1 VSPLDRRQ
9 FLRLL
14 GAAGAVG
21 ATGPALAAC
30 ASPSPA
36 AAGLPPVRV
45 GLIVP
50 QSGANKFVGDE
61 LNAGFQLYL
70 KLHHDQLG
78 GRPVQVSTVDEGANA
93 DSGKAAV
100 DRLVKDS
107 VHVLS
112 GVASSAVMSAI
123 RDQVE
128 AAQIPLIGSAASPTS
143 LGSVK
148 YIWRT
153 SYVNTDPGGALGGY
167 LGNKTTESAYLVSDG
182 SAAAQEQVGGFL
194 AAFNGVLGHHELT
207 APAQVTGG
215 GFTSTLEAIRTLKP
229 GHVFV
234 ACTGDTAA
242 AFLKAYRA
250 AGISAALYAP
260 GFLTEGVDAL
270 QRLGPA
276 AMGLYTAMNYGPDL
290 DNPANRTFAAQYQR
304 IYGTT
309 PTAYA
314 MASYDAAAVLEKAL
328 GYAGP
333 DLTPQA
339 LNAAL
344 SSIGELDSPRGSW
357 QFNQSRTPLQRWY
370 LRQVR
375 KDGQVVGNT
384 VLGDL
389 GMRG

>member
-1 VSPLDRRQ
+1 MSPLDRRQ

-14 GAAGAVG
+14 GAAGAAG

-30 ASPSPA
+30 SNPGPA
-36 AAGLPPVRV
+36 AAALSPVRV

-70 KLHHDQLG
+70 KLHHDQLA

-100 DRLVKDS
+100 DRLIKDS

-112 GVASSAVMSAI
+112 GVASSVVMSAI

-128 AAQIPLIGSAASPTS
+128 AAQVPLLGAAASPAT

-148 YIWRT
+148 FIWRT
-153 SYVNTDPGGALGGY
+153 SYVNTDPSTALGQYIGS
-167 LGNKTTESAYLVSDG
+167 KTSQAAYVISDG
-182 SAAAQEQVGGFL
+182 TPAAQEQVGGFL
-194 AAFNGVLGHHELT
+194 AAFNGVLGHHEL
-207 APAQVTGG
+207 AAPPAQVTGG
-215 GFTSTLEAIRTLKP
+215 FAAALDTIRTANVR
-229 GHVFV
+229 HVF
-234 ACTGDTAA
+234 AAFSADGAA
-242 AFLKAYRA
+242 AFLKAYRN
-250 AGISAALYAP
+250 AGLSAAVYAP
-260 GFLTEGVDAL
+260 GFLTEGTDAL
-270 QRLGPA
+270 QKLGPA

-304 IYGTT
+304 IYGNM

-333 DLTPQA
+333 DLSPQS

-344 SSIGELDSPRGSW
+344 SAVGELDSPRGSW

-375 KDGQVVGNT
+375 RDGQVVGNT

-389 GMRG
+389 GMQG